1 MVILMK
7 KKYFKYN
14 KDDILEILTETLA
27 VENGF
32 DTFSSNSNLIID
44 NDEIFF
50 VGVIGELD
58 DEEVDTAD
66 LDKIYSEIEYN
77 GTHGINSFSPT
88 KSLSDAL
95 KKAIKTRDF

>member
-1 MVILMK
+1 MVIFMK

-50 VGVIGELD
+50 VEVIGEYF
-58 DEEVDTAD
+58 
-66 LDKIYSEIEYN
+66 K
-77 GTHGINSFSPT
+77 
-88 KSLSDAL
+88 
-95 KKAIKTRDF
+95 